1 MKNNIKELRIKQG
14 LTKYALASKSGVTRQ
29 YIALIEKEEHEP
41 SLCVLIK
48 IATALNVSVN
58 QLTEIP

>member
-1 MKNNIKELRIKQG
+1 MKTNIKELRLKQG
-14 LTKYALASKSGVTRQ
+14 LTKYALASKSEISRQ

-48 IATALNVSVN
+48 IANALNVSVN

>member
-1 MKNNIKELRIKQG
+1 MKTNIKELRLKQG
-14 LTKYALASKSGVTRQ
+14 LTKYALAIKSGVTRQ

-48 IATALNVSVN
+48 MANALNVSVN